1 MADDKKF
8 EFHMP
13 NEYVYDGLILTRD
26 MYTEDVLD
34 RIKVFDFA
42 PGDVL
47 LSTYAKAGESYHA
60 MILFSLL
67 TNAYKVK

>member
-13 NEYVYDGLILTRD
+13 NEYVYDGQVLTRD
-26 MYTEDVLD
+26 MYTEDILD

-42 PGDVL
+42 LGDVL
-47 LSTYAKAGESYHA
+47 LSTCPKAGEHFRTTV
-60 MILFSLL
+60 LFLYCL
-67 TNAYKVK
+67 KLD

>member
-13 NEYVYDGLILTRD
+13 NEYVYDGLVLTRD
-26 MYTEDVLD
+26 VYTEDVLD
-34 RIKVFDFA
+34 RIKVFDFS

-47 LSTYAKAGESYHA
+47 LSTYAKAGEHSRA
-60 MILFSLL
+60 MVLFLE
-67 TNAYKVK
+67 